1 MTRLER
7 LLSIALL
14 LSARRRLRAEAL
26 AAEFAVS
33 LRTVYRDLRALQE
46 AGFPVVGTAGDGYRL
61 PPASQLRPLALDPA
75 EAEVLAVGARLLSPL
90 LDAPLKDRLQSAMA
104 KLEAV
109 LPPEAIQRVVEI
121 RNRVVI
127 VPSAVATGPLAL
139 LLGAVNDRRVVA
151 ITYDGIARG
160 EKTKREI
167 EPLGLV
173 RFSRCWTVLA
183 YCRLRNDLRVFR
195 ADRIIE
201 VHPTGETFMPRPGLT
216 FQDYLRM
223 CEEEAFCKSQNL
235 LTDCCHGSGV
245 SFPSSMR
252 ERA

>member
-1 MTRLER
+1 MSRLER

-14 LSARRRLRAEAL
+14 LSARRRMRAEAL

-75 EAEVLAVGARLLSPL
+75 EAEALAVGARLLASL
-90 LDAPLKDRLQSAMA
+90 LDASLKDRLQSAMA

-109 LPPEAIQRVVEI
+109 LSPEAIQRVVEMKERI
-121 RNRVVI
+121 AI
-127 VPSAVATGPLAL
+127 VPSAGRTGPLAL
-139 LLGAVNDRRVVA
+139 LLGAVNDRRVVL
-151 ITYDGIARG
+151 ISYDGIARG

-173 RFSRCWTVLA
+173 RFSRGWMVPA
-183 YCRLRNDLRVFR
+183 YCRLRSDLRVFR
-195 ADRIIE
+195 VDRIIE
-201 VHPTGETFMPRPGLT
+201 ARLTGEIFDPRSGLT
-216 FQDYLRM
+216 FQDYIRM
-223 CEEEAFCKSQNL
+223 CEEEACL
-235 LTDCCHGSGV
+235 
-245 SFPSSMR
+245 
-252 ERA
+252 